1 MFLVFLLGVFGEAE
15 LQIANKIIM
24 FITCQV

>member
-1 MFLVFLLGVFGEAE
+1 MFLVFLLDVFGEAK

>member
-1 MFLVFLLGVFGEAE
+1 MFLVFLLGVLGETE

>member
-1 MFLVFLLGVFGEAE
+1 MFLVFLLDVFGEAK
-15 LQIANKIIM
+15 LQVANKIIM

>member
-1 MFLVFLLGVFGEAE
+1 MFLVFLLGVFGEAK
-15 LQIANKIIM
+15 LQVANKIIM